1 MPERPAITSISLL
14 NMKERGEKIASVTA
28 YDASF
33 AVQLEQAGVDVLLVG
48 DSLGMVFQG
57 HESTLPV
64 VMEDMIYHAACV
76 ARVAKTA
83 LRIVDMPFMSYA
95 SVDQALENAA
105 HLMREGGAHMLKLEG
120 GRVIEPVV
128 QALTEHGI
136 PVCAHLGLTP
146 QSVHQLGGYR
156 MQGRDDETAARLLE
170 EASLLEQCGASVLV
184 LECIPADLAGRISEQ
199 LRIPTIGIGAGP
211 DCDGQVL
218 VLYDLLGITPGRIP
232 RFSKDYLRHAAG
244 IQDALR
250 TFVTDVK
257 EGRFP
262 DAEHSFL

>member
-1 MPERPAITSISLL
+1 MAERPAITNLSLL
-14 NMKERGEKIASVTA
+14 RMKERGEKIASVTA

-33 AVQLEQAGVDVLLVG
+33 AVQLEEAGVDVLLVG
-48 DSLGMVFQG
+48 DSLGMVLQG

-64 VMEDMIYHAACV
+64 VLEDMIYHAACV
-76 ARVAKTA
+76 ARVAKSA

-105 HLMREGGAHMLKLEG
+105 RLMREGGAHMVKLEG
-120 GRVIEPVV
+120 GRVIADIVR
-128 QALTEHGI
+128 ALTDHGI

-156 MQGRDDETAARLLE
+156 MQGRDDETATRLQE
-170 EASLLEQCGASVLV
+170 EALLLEQCGASVLV
-184 LECIPADLAGRISEQ
+184 LECIPSDLAGRISEQ

-232 RFSKDYLRHAAG
+232 RFSRDYLQHAGG
-244 IQDALR
+244 IQEALR
-250 TFVTDVK
+250 MFVHDVK
-257 EGRFP
+257 EGHFP
-262 DAEHSFL
+262 DAQHSFL